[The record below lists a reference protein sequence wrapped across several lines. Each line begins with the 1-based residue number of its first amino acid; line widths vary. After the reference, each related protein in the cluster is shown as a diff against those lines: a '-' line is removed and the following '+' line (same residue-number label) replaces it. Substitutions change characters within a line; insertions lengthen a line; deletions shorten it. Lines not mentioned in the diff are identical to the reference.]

1 MLLSLSFHYFSCSS
15 RPNWVQTIL
24 PVGCFVVFL
33 FFFGKEI
40 ELLYNCVFTLEDALS
55 VWMNLGKLA
64 RVDVSRNA
72 FSAKNI
78 YFDADIAVKNKSNVV

>member
-1 MLLSLSFHYFSCSS
+1 MEFSAKLGADYLTCWLFCCVSF
-15 RPNWVQTIL
+15 
-24 PVGCFVVFL
+24 

-40 ELLYNCVFTLEDALS
+40 ELPYNCVTLAVFTLEDALS

-78 YFDADIAVKNKSNVV
+78 YFDADIAVKNKSNVISRCAS